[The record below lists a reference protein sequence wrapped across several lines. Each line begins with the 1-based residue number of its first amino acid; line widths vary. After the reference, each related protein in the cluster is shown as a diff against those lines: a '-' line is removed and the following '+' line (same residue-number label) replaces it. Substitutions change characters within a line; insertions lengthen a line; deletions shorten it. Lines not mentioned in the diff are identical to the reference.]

1 LERQYAYVELL
12 NLNIAIKNHN
22 LAHTMI
28 SQQTYQNH
36 NANEVLAAFRYAML
50 SKIIFAQYS

>member
-1 LERQYAYVELL
+1 MVVELL
-12 NLNIAIKNHN
+12 NLNIAIKKHN
-22 LAHTMI
+22 LALAMI
-28 SQQTYQNH
+28 NHLTYQNH